1 MHPLRRHQLAIVS
14 TAGWREILAADWD
27 YEVREG
33 LAHWAKHGLPLVV
46 TRQRVPRRNPCDPIT
61 VGLCLPARWSRRL
74 VALQLPWACVTLFSE
89 FPTLAEA
96 LRKLP
101 KIDHPALRTTAAELG
116 ARGLRAR
123 VYGSV
128 GWQCLTGMSYVH
140 ERSDLDLWVAVDG
153 EQDADEAAAVLDR
166 CMPPALRV
174 DGELVFT
181 DGMATAWRE
190 WRQWRAGRCSSL
202 LIKRLDG
209 ADLLQRAP
217 VVVEQRARAFAGVA

>member
-14 TAGWREILAADWD
+14 SAGWRDILAADWD
-27 YEVREG
+27 DEVREG
-33 LAHWAKHGLPLVV
+33 LVHWAAHGLPLVV
-46 TRQRVPRRNPCDPIT
+46 TRQRVPRRDPCDP
-61 VGLCLPARWSRRL
+61 VSLGLCLPARWNRRL
-74 VALQLPWACVTLFSE
+74 VALQLPWARVALFSE
-89 FPTLAEA
+89 FPTLAEV
-96 LRKLP
+96 LPKLP
-101 KIDHPALRTTAAELG
+101 RIDRQALRTTATELG

-128 GWQCLTGMSYVH
+128 GWQCVTAMRYVH

-153 EQDADEAAAVLDR
+153 EREADEAADMLDG
-166 CMPPALRV
+166 CMPPTLRV
-174 DGELVFT
+174 DGELVFS

-190 WRQWRAGRCSSL
+190 WRTWRAGRCSSL

-217 VVVEQRARAFAGVA
+217 AVVEQRARAFAGAA

>member
-1 MHPLRRHQLAIVS
+1 MHPLRRHQLAFVS

-27 YEVREG
+27 EEVREG
-33 LAHWAKHGLPLVV
+33 LVHWAKHGLPLVV
-46 TRQRVPRRNPCDPIT
+46 ARQRVPRRNPCDPLSL
-61 VGLCLPARWSRRL
+61 GLCLPARWNRRL
-74 VALQLPWACVTLFSE
+74 VALQLPWARVALFSE

-101 KIDHPALRTTAAELG
+101 RIDHQALRTLAADLCG
-116 ARGLRAR
+116 RGLRAR

-128 GWQCLTGMSYVH
+128 GWQCVTGMPYVH
-140 ERSDLDLWVAVDG
+140 AHSDLDLWVAVDS
-153 EQDADEAAAVLDR
+153 EREADEAAAVLDR
-166 CMPPALRV
+166 CTPPALRI

-181 DGMATAWRE
+181 DGMAAAWRE
-190 WRQWRAGRCSSL
+190 WRHWRAGRCSSL

-217 VVVEQRARAFAGVA
+217 VGVEQRARAFAGAA